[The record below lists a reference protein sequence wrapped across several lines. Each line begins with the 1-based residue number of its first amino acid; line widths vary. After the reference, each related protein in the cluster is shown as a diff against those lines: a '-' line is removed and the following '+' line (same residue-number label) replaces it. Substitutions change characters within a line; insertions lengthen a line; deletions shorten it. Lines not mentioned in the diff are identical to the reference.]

1 MICESWARLKSRG
14 WNTSGTSA
22 SDIRAIGWPT
32 YSIFETGRAR
42 LAEQFPRISDYF
54 NSPELQPAGLRL
66 IPAVG
71 QDRIISQAG
80 LTEKGRQ
87 RDERVLLGQV
97 VERVE
102 VLRVRYSDVID
113 ARQRLS
119 FNLLAHGLDYARG
132 VPFAVI
138 EHLFGQAQCAVKHGR
153 GESFFPRK
161 AAVP

>member
-80 LTEKGRQ
+80 LTEICRH
-87 RDERVLLGQV
+87 RSERVLFRQV
-97 VERVE
+97 VEGVE
-102 VLRVRYSDVID
+102 MLRVRDGHVIN

-119 FNLLAHGLDYARG
+119 FNLFAHGFDYARG

-138 EHLFGQAQCAVKHGR
+138 EHFFG
-153 GESFFPRK
+153 K
-161 AAVP
+161 A